1 MKKITLAIFTIIIA
15 LAIFGCGKTAGSTG
29 SGGGGGGGSSGGGGN
44 TQGTFSIEG
53 QVDWIGGGVDG
64 QSLTVQSQEDV
75 KFVVYSLK
83 TKSQLDNVSIDYNPS
98 LKTYKITGIPAGSAY
113 VIGIS
118 KGKQEL
124 TAPVWGTAGEAKTA
138 DITPTS
144 SVVTAMLLAND
155 TTGAL
160 LENYSGDEAVAAA
173 VAEVKNTVND
183 YYADTEQLM
192 ALFYALGNGGKI
204 EGGTLASIVNNG
216 VRRVNGIPQS
226 KKDIDGNFDDWSS
239 GYKVIFDGYNPLPGY
254 DRNPRRDYVGEDG
267 DEMKVKSLKMSRDN
281 EYLYF
286 LWEQYNDFSESIFHT
301 YVIAIAPRGVDGDDV
316 ILTVW
321 ARNDELKSNPNYPWL
336 SEGQDNN
343 NNDGFYSKVMYSD
356 CYLLHNNPKVVR
368 DDSSAFVSG
377 NLFEARVPIAT
388 VKEAFPLYTGNVWDI
403 NQGIVRNKRF
413 DDGGSHFT
421 DEGGVATIFPTLVT
435 LDI

>member
-1 MKKITLAIFTIIIA
+1 MKKIILAVFTIIIA
-15 LAIFGCGKTAGSTG
+15 LAIFGCGKVQQAS
-29 SGGGGGGGSSGGGGN
+29 GGGGSSGGGGN

-53 QVDWIGGGVDG
+53 QIGWIGDNVDA

-83 TKSQLDNVSIDYNPS
+83 TKSVLDNVSTDYDP
-98 LKTYKITGIPAGSAY
+98 LQETYKITGIPAGSAY

-124 TAPVWGTAGEAKTA
+124 HTPVWGTVGETKTA

-144 SVVTAMLLAND
+144 TIVTALLLNND

-204 EGGTLASIVNNG
+204 EGGTLASIVNG
-216 VRRVNGIPQS
+216 VRRVDNVTRS
-226 KKDIDGNFDDWSS
+226 TKTIDGNFNDWSS
-239 GYKVIFDGYNPLPGY
+239 GYEVIFDGDNPLQGY
-254 DRNPRRDYVGEDG
+254 DRNPRRDYVGE

-301 YVIAIAPRGVDGDDV
+301 YVIAIAPRGVDGEDA

-321 ARNDELKSNPNYPWL
+321 ACNDELKSNYDYPWL
-336 SEGQDNN
+336 SQGRDN
-343 NNDGFYSKVMYSD
+343 NNDGFYSRVIYSD
-356 CYLLHNNPKVVR
+356 FFDRHGAEAKVEEN
-368 DDSSAFVSG
+368 DTSAFVSG

-388 VKEAFPLYTGNVWDI
+388 VKEAFPSYKGDVWDI
-403 NQGIVRNKRF
+403 NQSIHRNVRM
-413 DDGGSHFT
+413 DDGGSHDT
-421 DEGGVATIFPTLVT
+421 DVGGAATIFPTLVT